1 MTVNKK
7 FTLIEL
13 LVVVAIIGILVSILM
28 PSLGKAREKAKRAV
42 CLSNLRQCGLASII
56 YANSNNDRLNP
67 SDGSNPAV
75 ESLHWLGGKT
85 QKGFDP
91 YMSNWDIT
99 DCPNWKPKS
108 TVANNGVDF
117 NSAQMVGYIYSGGLD
132 TTNLQ
137 GSGKNWVA
145 PQFATDESNL
155 MLWSDRIMTS
165 SVWGANILHSSSGF
179 VKGPNGLNLDLR
191 KLGSEG
197 GNTLLLD
204 GSAKWTSQNT
214 MTGQKADYN
223 PNIIMWWK
231 IEE

>member
-1 MTVNKK
+1 MLRGEDLTVNKK

-108 TVANNGVDF
+108 TGTGRFGNWLANANDW
-117 NSAQMVGYIYSGGLD
+117 
-132 TTNLQ
+132 NLSRSRFW
-137 GSGKNWVA
+137 GTPLPIWKN
-145 PQFATDESNL
+145 DESEKF
-155 MLWSDRIMTS
+155 R
-165 SVWGANILHSSSGF
+165 
-179 VKGPNGLNLDLR
+179 LN
-191 KLGSEG
+191 SF
-197 GNTLLLD
+197 
-204 GSAKWTSQNT
+204 
-214 MTGQKADYN
+214 
-223 PNIIMWWK
+223 
-231 IEE
+231 IE